1 MMSAM
6 TMTAGNSADD
16 GDHGDDGDN
25 SKAPGVVDR
34 RAVDEAPCHRWCQR
48 VKVLEATVGLSV
60 AVAKIAITLA
70 WLRRT
75 WLRGELLLV
84 CSC

>member
-1 MMSAM
+1 MMMSAM

-48 VKVLEATVGLSV
+48 VKVARDNGRLVGGSGQDSHNIGMATTDMASGG
-60 AVAKIAITLA
+60 AITCL
-70 WLRRT
+70 
-75 WLRGELLLV
+75 
-84 CSC
+84 